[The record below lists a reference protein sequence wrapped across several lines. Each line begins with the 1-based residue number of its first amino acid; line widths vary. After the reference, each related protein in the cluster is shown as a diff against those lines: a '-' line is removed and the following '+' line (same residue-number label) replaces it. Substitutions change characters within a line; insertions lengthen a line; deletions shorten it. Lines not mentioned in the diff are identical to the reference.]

1 MFLRRML
8 DGTLELGRSVVI
20 VDEVDDLIVNEKP
33 NAHYVKVRVRVR
45 VRVRVKIRVC
55 SPNPNPN
62 PSEKPNAH
70 YVKVAAIEVRSIVCT
85 ANPNPNPSPLALAVA
100 LPDRCRAHAGAG
112 LLPRGAA
119 RRPGQAGGRGGGHAA
134 L

>member
-20 VDEVDDLIVNEKP
+20 VDEVDDLIVN
-33 NAHYVKVRVRVR
+33 
-45 VRVRVKIRVC
+45 
-55 SPNPNPN
+55 
-62 PSEKPNAH
+62 EKPNAH

-119 RRPGQAGGRGGGHAA
+119 RGAGQARARGGDHVA